1 MISTSFLVTAANFFE
16 SQVSDPPPPPSRDV
30 ARSARPH
37 LSLPQSAVAIR
48 RAARPTR
55 RPPPAAPTPPAHSA
69 AQNITTPSKIWLT
82 LFFVH
87 STLLPVMGILDF
99 MEASRDPTSHTP
111 HSPHLQVMGILDFMN
126 YEYEQYE
133 PDVIEITPYS
143 TKSTAYAIE
152 QGDVQAESYVR
163 NIGTRQTPMVPWA
176 FVAYLDYGWFVL
188 LGLTVV
194 FLPDSPPL
202 YIEMTLAYDRS
213 LGDLGS
219 GSTIFGDL
227 AKAGPISKLKE
238 LSPWKSPGKATT
250 PQTAELTASA
260 PAALPSGGFE
270 EVSFTPADSA
280 GAV

>member
-1 MISTSFLVTAANFFE
+1 
-16 SQVSDPPPPPSRDV
+16 
-30 ARSARPH
+30 
-37 LSLPQSAVAIR
+37 
-48 RAARPTR
+48 
-55 RPPPAAPTPPAHSA
+55 
-69 AQNITTPSKIWLT
+69 
-82 LFFVH
+82 
-87 STLLPVMGILDF
+87 
-99 MEASRDPTSHTP
+99 
-111 HSPHLQVMGILDFMN
+111 MGILDFMN

-133 PDVIEITPYS
+133 PNVVEITPYS
-143 TKSTAYAIE
+143 TKSTAYAVA
-152 QGDVQAESYVR
+152 QGDIQAESYVR

-227 AKAGPISKLKE
+227 SKAGPISKLKE
-238 LSPWKSPGKATT
+238 LSPWKSPGKATN

-270 EVSFTPADSA
+270 EVSFTPAHSA

>member
-1 MISTSFLVTAANFFE
+1 
-16 SQVSDPPPPPSRDV
+16 
-30 ARSARPH
+30 
-37 LSLPQSAVAIR
+37 
-48 RAARPTR
+48 
-55 RPPPAAPTPPAHSA
+55 
-69 AQNITTPSKIWLT
+69 
-82 LFFVH
+82 
-87 STLLPVMGILDF
+87 MGILDF

-143 TKSTAYAIE
+143 TKSTAFAVA

-176 FVAYLDYGWFVL
+176 FVAFLDYGWFVL

-227 AKAGPISKLKE
+227 SKAGPISKLKE

>member
-1 MISTSFLVTAANFFE
+1 
-16 SQVSDPPPPPSRDV
+16 
-30 ARSARPH
+30 
-37 LSLPQSAVAIR
+37 
-48 RAARPTR
+48 
-55 RPPPAAPTPPAHSA
+55 
-69 AQNITTPSKIWLT
+69 
-82 LFFVH
+82 
-87 STLLPVMGILDF
+87 
-99 MEASRDPTSHTP
+99 
-111 HSPHLQVMGILDFMN
+111 MGILDFMN

-143 TKSTAYAIE
+143 TKSTAFAVA
-152 QGDVQAESYVR
+152 QGDIQAESYVR

-270 EVSFTPADSA
+270 EVSFTPAHSA

>member
-1 MISTSFLVTAANFFE
+1 
-16 SQVSDPPPPPSRDV
+16 
-30 ARSARPH
+30 
-37 LSLPQSAVAIR
+37 
-48 RAARPTR
+48 
-55 RPPPAAPTPPAHSA
+55 
-69 AQNITTPSKIWLT
+69 
-82 LFFVH
+82 
-87 STLLPVMGILDF
+87 
-99 MEASRDPTSHTP
+99 
-111 HSPHLQVMGILDFMN
+111 MGILDFMN

-133 PDVIEITPYS
+133 PNVVEITPYS
-143 TKSTAYAIE
+143 TKSTAYAVA

-176 FVAYLDYGWFVL
+176 FVAFLDYGWFVL

-219 GSTIFGDL
+219 GSTILGDL
-227 AKAGPISKLKE
+227 SKAGPISKRKE
-238 LSPWKSPGKATT
+238 LSPWKKAGNAAN

-260 PAALPSGGFE
+260 PAALPSGAFE
-270 EVSFTPADSA
+270 EVSFTPAHSA